1 MSWFVSYLRKALN
14 KGEAEEVGGNER
26 ITDELFQIM
35 QFICHTL
42 MSPWEVVNEPFICTL
57 DQCAF
62 L

>member
-1 MSWFVSYLRKALN
+1 MSYLRKALN

-26 ITDELFQIM
+26 ITDESFQVM
-35 QFICHTL
+35 QFIQRTL
-42 MSPWEVVNEPFICTL
+42 MSPWEVVNEPFICTP